1 MLHGYVIYIVD
12 NYNVWYISVFDSVE
26 LRQMMEG
33 RVGGVYTYLLRNDN
47 AQRQQAN
54 THIHVDLQLVLVVEN
69 IMSCAKAISKR

>member
-1 MLHGYVIYIVD
+1 MLHVYVIYIVD

-33 RVGGVYTYLLRNDN
+33 RVYTYLLRNDN

-69 IMSCAKAISKR
+69 IMSCAKATSKR

>member
-33 RVGGVYTYLLRNDN
+33 RVYTYLLRNDN

-69 IMSCAKAISKR
+69 IMSCAKATSKR